1 MDREELRQMI
11 ADYMEKGFLE
21 NIVDMF
27 LHDPALYDLVGELIT
42 DERIRVRIG
51 VTALMEELARR
62 DKENIERAIDPLVP
76 LLYDSNPTVR
86 GDAANLIALTG
97 SPRVP
102 KLLLPLLEDEDGQVR
117 EMIRETLDEYNTD
130 KREDV

>member
-27 LHDPALYDLVGELIT
+27 LHDPTLYDLMGELIA
-42 DERIRVRIG
+42 DDRIRVRIG
-51 VTALMEELARR
+51 VTALMEELASR
-62 DKENIERAIDPLVP
+62 DRENIGRAIDSLLP
-76 LLYDSNPTVR
+76 LLSDDNPTVR

-97 SPRVP
+97 SPQVP
-102 KLLLPLLEDEDGQVR
+102 QLLRPLLEDEDGQVR
-117 EMIRETLDEYNTD
+117 AMIRETLEEYNKD
-130 KREDV
+130 KREDL